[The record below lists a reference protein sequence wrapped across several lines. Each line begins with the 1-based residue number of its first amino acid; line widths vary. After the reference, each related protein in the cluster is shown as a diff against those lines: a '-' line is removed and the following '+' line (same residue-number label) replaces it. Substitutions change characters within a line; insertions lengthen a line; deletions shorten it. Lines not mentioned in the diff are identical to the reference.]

1 VSTEEAS
8 HLFSVRFP
16 AIEEPTRGEVV
27 ELAFHV
33 ELPVRHDVLFVWVVF
48 EVTEAFED
56 VLCGGVLW
64 LRRNVQSVAPF
75 L

>member
-1 VSTEEAS
+1 
-8 HLFSVRFP
+8 L
-16 AIEEPTRGEVV
+16 
-27 ELAFHV
+27 
-33 ELPVRHDVLFVWVVF
+33 

-56 VLCGGVLW
+56 VLCGCVLW